1 MKLLQRTTL
10 YYLLYSFFIFGV
22 GTILFYIFIKIILW
36 NGIDEAIHQEKNQ
49 LVANLNYEKIGEGL
63 QPSKDVLIVP
73 AEEGEVKEDRYNTVL
88 LYDSLAQDYVDY
100 RQLTSYH
107 KNGDDWYKVVIRQ
120 SLVEA
125 ESLLNSILPV
135 EIGLFLVLLG
145 GVMLMNRFILAKIWQ
160 PFYVLLD
167 KLKQYNLE
175 TTKVIPYESTDILE
189 FQELN
194 KSVEK
199 MTERI
204 YKDFLA
210 QKEFNENS
218 SHEMQT
224 PLAIIKSKL
233 ELIIQSKNLTEQ
245 EMIHIQSI
253 FNAVKRLTLL
263 NKGLLLLSKI
273 ENRQFTEKEEVRVGE
288 LLRSIF
294 NLLEEQIIDKNLSVE
309 LSVKTQVPLLTNRV
323 LIEGLFSNLVSNSI
337 KHNIA
342 NGKIVAELTDRQFR
356 ITNTGGQLHT
366 PASELFERFRKDS
379 SSENSVGLGLSIVKK
394 ICDFLDYKIVYHHQ
408 GEMHTLIVDFK

>member
-10 YYLLYSFFIFGV
+10 YYLLYSLFIFGI
-22 GTILFYIFIKIILW
+22 GTILFYVFIKIILW
-36 NGIDEAIHQEKNQ
+36 DGIDEAIYQEKVQ

-63 QPSKDVLIVP
+63 QPSTEVSIMPALEAEVEKD
-73 AEEGEVKEDRYNTVL
+73 KYNTVPI
-88 LYDSLAQDYVDY
+88 YDSLTKEYTDF

-107 KNGDDWYKVVIRQ
+107 KNGEDWYKVTIRQ
-120 SLVEA
+120 PLAEA

-135 EIGLFLVLLG
+135 EIGLFLILLG
-145 GVMLMNRFILAKIWQ
+145 GVLLMNRFILAKIWQ

-167 KLKQYNLE
+167 KLKKYNLE
-175 TTKVIPYESTDILE
+175 TTKIIPYESTDIIE

-194 KSVEK
+194 INVEK

-204 YKDFLA
+204 YKDFLT

-224 PLAIIKSKL
+224 PLAIIKNKL

-245 EMIHIQSI
+245 EMLHIQSI

-273 ENRQFTEKEEVRVGE
+273 ENRQFTQKENVNLGE
-288 LLRSIF
+288 LLQSIF
-294 NLLEEQIIDKNLSVE
+294 NLLEEQIIDKNITTEIEIKSTGPI
-309 LSVKTQVPLLTNRV
+309 KTNRI
-323 LIEGLFSNLVSNSI
+323 LIEGLLNNLVSNSI
-337 KHNIA
+337 KHNIQ
-342 NGKIVAELTDRQFR
+342 NGKITAELTENHFI
-356 ITNTGGQLHT
+356 ITNTGIPLSF
-366 PASELFERFRKDS
+366 PADEMFERFRKDS
-379 SSENSVGLGLSIVKK
+379 SVENSVGLGLSIVKK
-394 ICDFLDYKIVYHHQ
+394 ICDFLDYKIVYIHKD
-408 GEMHTLIVDFK
+408 GLHTLVVNF